1 MAPETLLH
9 VVAGCQSYLQR
20 FTWRHDSIISNF
32 LASYLQNVNGSC
44 LYVDIPGYKS
54 PSTIT
59 GDCFRP
65 DLLLSFS
72 NKCLYIVKLTV
83 GYETNLEK
91 NAKRKKAQYSELVI
105 DQSDHFEKVNFVN
118 ISMSSLGVYGKECSA
133 FISMLNDL
141 GFNENDRKY
150 CIKRMT
156 TIAIRTTYYIFCC
169 RNKESASPELLTF

>member
-1 MAPETLLH
+1 MDHAFMWIFQGTKVHPLLQ
-9 VVAGCQSYLQR
+9 V
-20 FTWRHDSIISNF
+20 T
-32 LASYLQNVNGSC
+32 ASVQTYFCHFQINV
-44 LYVDIPGYKS
+44 
-54 PSTIT
+54 
-59 GDCFRP
+59 
-65 DLLLSFS
+65 
-72 NKCLYIVKLTV
+72 YIVELTV

-91 NAKRKKAQYSELVI
+91 NAKRKKAKYSELVI

-156 TIAIRTTYYIFCC
+156 TTAIRTTYYVFYC
-169 RNKESASPELLTF
+169 RNKEWTSPELLTF